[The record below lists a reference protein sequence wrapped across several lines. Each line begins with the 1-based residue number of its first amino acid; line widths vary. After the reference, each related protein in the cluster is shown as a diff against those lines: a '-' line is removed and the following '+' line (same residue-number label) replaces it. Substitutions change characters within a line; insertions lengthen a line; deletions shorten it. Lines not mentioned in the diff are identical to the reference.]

1 MDVCSVQVLVSQS
14 VSSTLDAYE
23 WMINSIWSKL
33 LNMLKVYLS
42 HINGSPIL
50 SKLLVYIKNRNQLGF
65 KYLSLFSVELGKVND
80 FEIHLHIYSIIPI
93 VCIRPFCDFFLGGPR
108 YILLFSPVNMVFLF
122 GKWVIYRLF
131 GFVSFSF
138 IIFSRRICF
147 IWCVFVY
154 VSFYHLWANA
164 WQPVIEIFS
173 EMLMFK
179 TDSRIKHVTGSNL
192 FNPFNLIG

>member
-1 MDVCSVQVLVSQS
+1 MDVCSVHVLVSQS

-23 WMINSIWSKL
+23 WMMTSSWSKL

-50 SKLLVYIKNRNQLGF
+50 STGLVHIKNRNQLGF

-80 FEIHLHIYSIIPI
+80 FETHLHIYSIIPI
-93 VCIRPFCDFFLGGPR
+93 LALDLIAIFFLNFLSR

-122 GKWVIYRLF
+122 GKWVIFRLF

-154 VSFYHLWANA
+154 VSFYHLWASFLVMHGNQWPKYSA
-164 WQPVIEIFS
+164 
-173 EMLMFK
+173 
-179 TDSRIKHVTGSNL
+179 RC
-192 FNPFNLIG
+192 